1 MRKFLFSL
9 GQMVDALLFDLQ
21 VKLGMILCAGYQAT
35 WSGITA
41 AAVPD
46 TTTFTAGQA
55 PGFLRCGGATQLHKI
70 NEVYIGGE
78 DTASTPTQAILART
92 STISVG
98 ALSVGNL
105 ALRDALATAPAT
117 APSFGSTAATT
128 FPQRSSTLYLLQLSL
143 NTYGGIAR
151 WQARYGEEITA
162 YGNTASLGEIVLSS
176 KAGTGKSSG
185 HILFE
190 AV

>member
-1 MRKFLFSL
+1 MSRY
-9 GQMVDALLFDLQ
+9 A
-21 VKLGMILCAGYQAT
+21 AG

-41 AAVPD
+41 AAVAD
-46 TTTFTAGQA
+46 ASAHGSGNH
-55 PGFLRCGGATQLHKI
+55 PGHLRCGGSTQMHKI

-78 DTASTPTQAILART
+78 DASSNPTTMILART

-98 ALSVGNL
+98 ALSNGTL
-105 ALRDALATAPAT
+105 ALQDFVST
-117 APSFGSTAATT
+117 APSTTPAWGSTAATSYG
-128 FPQRSSTLYLLQLSL
+128 QRSATLYLLNLSL

-151 WQARYGEEITA
+151 WQARYGEEITS
-162 YGNTASLGEIVLSS
+162 YGNTASGGEVVLSS
-176 KAGTGKSSG
+176 KVGTGKTSG

>member
-1 MRKFLFSL
+1 MARYS
-9 GQMVDALLFDLQ
+9 
-21 VKLGMILCAGYQAT
+21 AT

-41 AAVPD
+41 TAVND
-46 TTTFTAGQA
+46 TVAFTAGQA
-55 PGFLRCGGATQLHKI
+55 PGFLRCGGATQQHKV

-78 DTASTPTQAILART
+78 DAASNPTTMVLART

-98 ALSVGNL
+98 ALSVGTL
-105 ALRDALATAPAT
+105 ALQDALGTAPAT
-117 APSFGSTAATT
+117 APAWGSTAATT
-128 FPQRSSTLYLLQLSL
+128 FPQRSSTLYLLNLAL

-151 WQARYGEEITA
+151 WQARYGEELTA
-162 YGNTASLGEIVLSS
+162 YGNTASLGEMCLSS
-176 KAGTGKSSG
+176 KAGTGKTSG

>member
-1 MRKFLFSL
+1 MARYNAS
-9 GQMVDALLFDLQ
+9 
-21 VKLGMILCAGYQAT
+21 

-41 AAVPD
+41 AAVAD

-55 PGFLRCGGATQLHKI
+55 PGFLRCGGANQQHKI

-78 DTASTPTQAILART
+78 DTASTPTSMILART

-105 ALRDALATAPAT
+105 ALADFLSTAPGT
-117 APSFGSTAATT
+117 APSWGSTAATT
-128 FPQRSSTLYLLQLSL
+128 FPQRSSTLYLLNLSL

-162 YGNTASLGEIVLSS
+162 YGNTASGGEVCLSS
-176 KAGTGKSSG
+176 KAGTGKTSG

-190 AV
+190 SV

>member
-1 MRKFLFSL
+1 MAR
-9 GQMVDALLFDLQ
+9 
-21 VKLGMILCAGYQAT
+21 YTAT
-35 WSGITA
+35 WSAITA
-41 AAVPD
+41 AAVAD
-46 TTTFTAGQA
+46 TVAFTAGQA
-55 PGFLRCGGATQLHKI
+55 PGFLRCGGAAQQHKI

-78 DTASTPTQAILART
+78 DTASTPTQMILART

-105 ALRDALATAPAT
+105 ALADALSTAPGT
-117 APSFGSTAATT
+117 APSWGSTAATT
-128 FPQRSSTLYLLQLSL
+128 FPQRSATLYLLQPSL

-162 YGNTASLGEIVLSS
+162 YGNTASLGEVCLSS

-185 HILFE
+185 HIIFE

>member
-1 MRKFLFSL
+1 MARYNAS
-9 GQMVDALLFDLQ
+9 
-21 VKLGMILCAGYQAT
+21 

-41 AAVPD
+41 AAVAD

-55 PGFLRCGGATQLHKI
+55 PGFLRCGGATQQHKI

-78 DTASTPTQAILART
+78 DTASTPTSMILART

-105 ALRDALATAPAT
+105 ALADFLSTAPAT
-117 APSFGSTAATT
+117 APSWGSTAATT
-128 FPQRSSTLYLLQLSL
+128 FPQRSSTLYLLNLSL

-151 WQARYGEEITA
+151 WQARYGEEITS
-162 YGNTASLGEIVLSS
+162 YGNTASGGEVCLSS
-176 KAGTGKSSG
+176 KAGTGKTSG

-190 AV
+190 SV